1 MPPLQP
7 SFASLGVPT
16 DIVAALDRKSITEPF
31 PIQSMTIPDALA
43 GRDVCGK
50 APTGSGKTL
59 AFGIGAVARLTGKPS
74 RPKHPRV
81 LVLTPTRELAA
92 QVASELQVLAT
103 PRGLRVDSF
112 YGGVGYG
119 PQLKAL
125 SRGVDVAVCCPGR
138 LGDLIE
144 RGSIRLD
151 AVEIVVIDEADRM
164 ADMGFLPDVK
174 RILDLTPSDRQ
185 TLLFSA
191 TLDGDIDVLVRRYQH
206 DPARHELEVDEDD
219 INAAVHL
226 FWRVS
231 SGDRIDRAADVAA
244 AAGPTIVFSRTKHGT
259 DRIARQLELRGVR
272 AAAIH
277 GDRSQ
282 KQREKALD
290 LFVRGAVDA
299 LVATDV
305 AARGIHVDGVNAVVH
320 FDPPADAKD
329 YVHRSGRTAR
339 AGATGVVVSFVTPDK
354 AGAVKRLQRD
364 LDVPIGTTV
373 PDVAAI
379 TAVIGAPPA
388 RRPSQDRGPASAPSG
403 GRAPTRGGR
412 PGQGRRGGKPWKP
425 QPDGERVGQA
435 SGGGSARNG
444 SARNGSANGNS
455 NGNGN
460 GNGQGHS
467 SGAQSDRPSKARSG
481 ATAWEPRGKPGKP
494 GKPGKRVRHG
504 KPAVSGT
511 GSPSARRTRN
521 GSPAGGGSHDQRR
534 GGPVGAKRG
543 TGGATRAR

>member
-1 MPPLQP
+1 VSSPLSHESTPMSPSQS
-7 SFASLGVPT
+7 SFADLGVPS
-16 DIVAALDRKSITEPF
+16 DIVAALNRKSITEPF
-31 PIQSMTIPDALA
+31 AIQSMTIPDALA

-59 AFGIGAVARLTGKPS
+59 AFGIGAVARLKGKPS

-81 LVLTPTRELAA
+81 LVLAPTRELAA
-92 QVASELQVLAT
+92 QVAAELQVLAT
-103 PRGLRVDSF
+103 PRNLRVDSF

-125 SRGVDVAVCCPGR
+125 SRGVDVAVACPGR

-151 AVEIVVIDEADRM
+151 AIEIVVIDEADRM
-164 ADMGFLPDVK
+164 ADMGFLPDVR

-231 SGDRIDRAADVAA
+231 SGDRLETTANIAAT
-244 AAGPTIVFSRTKHGT
+244 AGPTIVFCRTKHST
-259 DRIARQLELRGVR
+259 DRIARQLEQRGVR

-290 LFVRGAVDA
+290 SFVRGSVDA

-320 FDPPADAKD
+320 YDPPADSKD

-339 AGATGVVVSFVTPDK
+339 AGATGVVVSLVTPDK

-364 LDVPIGTTV
+364 LDVPSGTTT
-373 PDVAAI
+373 PEVAAI
-379 TAVIGAPPA
+379 TAVIGEPPERRPSTGRVSDDHGSDRRDSGPGVRSDRHDRSKRPWKA
-388 RRPSQDRGPASAPSG
+388 RRPGAGTSGSGAGQKAPWSKDGGHAGPSSSG
-403 GRAPTRGGR
+403 GYSGSGPKKKHGG
-412 PGQGRRGGKPWKP
+412 
-425 QPDGERVGQA
+425 PD
-435 SGGGSARNG
+435 
-444 SARNGSANGNS
+444 
-455 NGNGN
+455 
-460 GNGQGHS
+460 
-467 SGAQSDRPSKARSG
+467 
-481 ATAWEPRGKPGKP
+481 TWGKPGKP
-494 GKPGKRVRHG
+494 ATRGKP
-504 KPAVSGT
+504 
-511 GSPSARRTRN
+511 N
-521 GSPAGGGSHDQRR
+521 GSGRPGAGSSGGGAQSGGSHTPRR
-534 GGPVGAKRG
+534 GGGAGARTN
-543 TGGATRAR
+543 TGGAGRTRGGR